1 MAAGAVDDVLH
12 SVERAPHG
20 ADNHPTPDHI
30 LPLFVAMGAGGA
42 PFNAERL
49 HHSVTYGLLAM
60 DVYAF
65 D

>member
-1 MAAGAVDDVLH
+1 
-12 SVERAPHG
+12 
-20 ADNHPTPDHI
+20 
-30 LPLFVAMGAGGA
+30 MGAGGS
-42 PFNAERL
+42 PLKAERL

>member
-1 MAAGAVDDVLH
+1 MNI
-12 SVERAPHG
+12 R
-20 ADNHPTPDHI
+20 NI
-30 LPLFVAMGAGGA
+30 FVAMGAGGPMFTA
-42 PFNAERL
+42 DRL